1 MIRIDYEAVE
11 SSMTF
16 YVSNNISLRHNN
28 LFNDKLL
35 DGIIYEYN
43 NISDV
48 DIVVEDMGFL
58 KVTNSVSL
66 KIYSKYNVSLKK
78 RDNLI

>member
-1 MIRIDYEAVE
+1 
-11 SSMTF
+11 MTF

-35 DGIIYEYN
+35 DVIIYEYN